1 MNATAEAVVSRQG
14 RGMRERILEAADRIA
29 RDSGP
34 ANVALD
40 AVAASA
46 GVSKGGLLYHFPSK
60 QALLAALVDR
70 HVERFE
76 VEMAERCAAADG
88 PGGHLQ
94 AYLDASLEDCRQ
106 IPPTGALAAM
116 VQMPE
121 LLRPVRDFKRRS
133 LDRMLASAANPGIA
147 LVLFLAMDGLRSM
160 KLFDLDVL
168 TPEERLAAI
177 EALRRMIGVA

>member
-1 MNATAEAVVSRQG
+1 MSAVADAAPPRPK
-14 RGMRERILEAADRIA
+14 RGMREHILEAADRIA
-29 RDSGP
+29 RESGP
-34 ANVALD
+34 ANLALD

-46 GVSKGGLLYHFPSK
+46 GVSKGGLLYHFPNK
-60 QALLAALVDR
+60 QALLTALVDR
-70 HVERFE
+70 HLQRFE
-76 VEMAERCAAADG
+76 SEMAERCETARG
-88 PGGHLQ
+88 SSGHLQ

-106 IPPTGALAAM
+106 MPATGALAAM

-121 LLRPVRDFKRRS
+121 LLGPVREFKRRA
-133 LDRMLASAANPGIA
+133 LDRMLATAPDPGIA

-168 TPEERLAAI
+168 SADERIVAI